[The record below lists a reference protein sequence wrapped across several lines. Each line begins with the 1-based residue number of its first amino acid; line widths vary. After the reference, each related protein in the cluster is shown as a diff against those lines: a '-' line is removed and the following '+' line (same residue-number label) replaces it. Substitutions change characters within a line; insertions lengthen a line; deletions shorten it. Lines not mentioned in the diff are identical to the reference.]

1 MNEWKLTDIYKTRED
16 YEQDILKVKQKL
28 EEIEKYKGNL
38 VDSSENKY
46 KRLSNR

>member
-16 YEQDILKVKQKL
+16 YEQDIVKQKL

-38 VDSSENKY
+38 VDSSENIY
-46 KRLSNR
+46 RRLSNR